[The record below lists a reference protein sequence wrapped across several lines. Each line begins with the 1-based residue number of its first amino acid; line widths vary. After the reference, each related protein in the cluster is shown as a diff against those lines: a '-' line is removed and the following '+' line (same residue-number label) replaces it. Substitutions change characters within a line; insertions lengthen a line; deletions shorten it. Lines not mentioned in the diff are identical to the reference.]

1 MAANRTTASARER
14 LLEAAD
20 ELFYARG
27 IAATGVDA
35 VLQRAGASPATLYAH
50 FSGKEGLVAAYLER
64 RHHRWRVTWDAVL
77 GEVDDPIDRLLCVLD
92 ALALFR
98 QREGATRGCAVLAAA
113 AELPAADH
121 PARAWIEADTTLLH
135 QRLHE
140 LALAAG
146 IDDPHALV
154 SELVLIYDGTL
165 ASYARAVTDPTSTA
179 RELARGAV
187 RRHSATDSAELPQR
201 SGGARA
207 PSTGR
212 TSTETRIAA
221 AGPRPSPR

>member
-1 MAANRTTASARER
+1 MAAHRTTASARER

-20 ELFYARG
+20 QLFYAHG

-35 VLQRAGASPATLYAH
+35 VVQRAGASPATLYAH
-50 FSGKEGLVAAYLER
+50 FAGKDGLVAAYLER
-64 RHHRWRVTWDAVL
+64 RHHRWRATWDAVL
-77 GEVDDPIDRLLCVLD
+77 AEAADPVDRLLSVLD

-135 QRLHE
+135 HRLHE

-146 IDDPHALV
+146 ADDPRALV
-154 SELVLIYDGTL
+154 AELVMVYDGTL
-165 ASYARAVTDPTSTA
+165 AAYARAVADPMPAA

-187 RRHSATDSAELPQR
+187 RRHAVTGSA
-201 SGGARA
+201 
-207 PSTGR
+207 
-212 TSTETRIAA
+212 
-221 AGPRPSPR
+221 

>member
-1 MAANRTTASARER
+1 MAANRTTASARDR

-20 ELFYARG
+20 QLFYAHG

-50 FSGKEGLVAAYLER
+50 FSGKDGLVAAYLER
-64 RHHRWRVTWDAVL
+64 RHQRWRATWDAVL
-77 GEVDDPIDRLLCVLD
+77 AEAEDPVDRLLSVLD

-121 PARAWIEADTTLLH
+121 PARAWIEADTNLLH
-135 QRLHE
+135 ERLHE

-146 IDDPHALV
+146 ADDPHALV
-154 SELVLIYDGTL
+154 AELVLVYDGTL
-165 ASYARAVTDPTSTA
+165 AAYARAATDPMPTA
-179 RELARGAV
+179 RDLARGAV
-187 RRHSATDSAELPQR
+187 MRHSATDPA
-201 SGGARA
+201 
-207 PSTGR
+207 
-212 TSTETRIAA
+212 
-221 AGPRPSPR
+221 

>member
-20 ELFYARG
+20 QLFYAHG

-50 FSGKEGLVAAYLER
+50 FSGKDGLVAAYLER
-64 RHHRWRVTWDAVL
+64 RHHRWRATWDAVL
-77 GEVDDPIDRLLCVLD
+77 SEAEDPVDRLLSVLD
-92 ALALFR
+92 ALAVFR

-121 PARAWIEADTTLLH
+121 PARAWIEADSTLLH
-135 QRLHE
+135 ERLHE

-146 IDDPHALV
+146 ADRPHALV
-154 SELVLIYDGTL
+154 AELVLIYDGTL
-165 ASYARAVTDPTSTA
+165 AAYARAVIDPMPAA
-179 RELARGAV
+179 RELARDAI
-187 RRHSATDSAELPQR
+187 RRHSVTTPA
-201 SGGARA
+201 
-207 PSTGR
+207 
-212 TSTETRIAA
+212 
-221 AGPRPSPR
+221 